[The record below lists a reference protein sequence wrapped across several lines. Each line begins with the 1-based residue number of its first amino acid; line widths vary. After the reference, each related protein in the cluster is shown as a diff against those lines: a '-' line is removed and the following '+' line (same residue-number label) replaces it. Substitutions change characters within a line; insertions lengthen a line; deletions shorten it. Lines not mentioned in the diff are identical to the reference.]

1 MSKNY
6 NNFNTTIPEIESKI
20 DDLISRMTLEE
31 KIGQTMQIHLNEGNR
46 EEMINRIRNGQVGSV
61 LTIYGIDNI
70 NAVQKVA
77 IEETRLGIPI
87 IFGNDVIHGY
97 RTIFPIP
104 LAESCTWDIDLIEE
118 SARIAAEEAT
128 ANGVNW
134 TFAPMV
140 DICRDPRWGRIAE
153 GAGEDPYLGEVIGAA
168 RGPRVSKRTA
178 QWAENGCLP

>member
-6 NNFNTTIPEIESKI
+6 HNFNAQIPEIESKI

-46 EEMINRIRNGQVGSV
+46 EEMINRIRSGQVGSV

-77 IEETRLGIPI
+77 LEKSRLGIPI

-104 LAESCTWDIDLIEE
+104 LAEFLH
-118 SARIAAEEAT
+118 
-128 ANGVNW
+128 
-134 TFAPMV
+134 
-140 DICRDPRWGRIAE
+140 
-153 GAGEDPYLGEVIGAA
+153 L
-168 RGPRVSKRTA
+168 GPRF
-178 QWAENGCLP
+178 N